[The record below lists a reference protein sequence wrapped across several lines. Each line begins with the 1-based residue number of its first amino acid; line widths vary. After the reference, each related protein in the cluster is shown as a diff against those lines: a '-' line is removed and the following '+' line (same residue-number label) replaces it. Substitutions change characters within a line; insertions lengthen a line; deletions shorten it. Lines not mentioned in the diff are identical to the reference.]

1 MTTNWSALWHLYL
14 TEKFRN
20 QLKCLQRKVSL
31 VGIAKAR
38 LFVTDFQTRWW
49 CVFVSEMFLQIGD
62 FNAMRG
68 NLIWLITGCS
78 CNLLKNVA
86 KFFWPSRWSW
96 SCYVPDYCY
105 LSYRC
110 SHVYDKH
117 HLNCPY
123 LLFIWV
129 MIDYESLEGWA
140 SRKVIK
146 TQVITRI
153 ESGTAEFSS
162 SSVTLQLVMINA
174 SFSRLL

>member
-1 MTTNWSALWHLYL
+1 MSPKESFTRGYCKSQTFCHWFLNTVMMCLCVRNVFANRRFQRAERKFNLANYRMQLQF
-14 TEKFRN
+14 TEK
-20 QLKCLQRKVSL
+20 CGKVFLALAMVL
-31 VGIAKAR
+31 VLR
-38 LFVTDFQTRWW
+38 
-49 CVFVSEMFLQIGD
+49 
-62 FNAMRG
+62 
-68 NLIWLITGCS
+68 
-78 CNLLKNVA
+78 
-86 KFFWPSRWSW
+86 
-96 SCYVPDYCY
+96 YVPDYCY

>member
-20 QLKCLQRKVSL
+20 INSNV
-31 VGIAKAR
+31 VTIAKVR
-38 LFVTDFQTRWW
+38 LFVTDFQHYEMW

-86 KFFWPSRWSW
+86 KQRFFWPLMVLL
-96 SCYVPDYCY
+96 VPDYCY

-129 MIDYESLEGWA
+129 MIDYESSL
-140 SRKVIK
+140 
-146 TQVITRI
+146 
-153 ESGTAEFSS
+153 AEKW
-162 SSVTLQLVMINA
+162 LKL
-174 SFSRLL
+174 R

>member
-38 LFVTDFQTRWW
+38 LFVTDFQTL
-49 CVFVSEMFLQIGD
+49 CVRNVFANRRFQRHERKFNLANYRMQLQFTEKCGKVFLAL
-62 FNAMRG
+62 AMVLVLR
-68 NLIWLITGCS
+68 
-78 CNLLKNVA
+78 
-86 KFFWPSRWSW
+86 
-96 SCYVPDYCY
+96 YVPDYCY